1 MDSVQVNEWVTC
13 QGSKLLT
20 GVYKSVNKL
29 DSSFDDTQ
37 NTWGHVLEYLQ
48 ARVGGEVIETWF
60 SPIVFEG
67 FDGDKAKLVVPNKFF
82 GEWLERNYLD
92 ILGEAF
98 QAAGSLSG
106 PLEVE
111 FIVRDSDDPALPI
124 QGFSQPAIVPNLK
137 PSIIRNKK
145 NPLPNP
151 KYTFDN
157 FVVGASNQFAHAA
170 SRAVAESP
178 ALAYNPLFI
187 YGGVG
192 LGKTHL
198 LHSIGNYIAR
208 GGELRIAYVTT
219 EQFTNEV
226 INSIRYDKMIEL
238 RRRYRNVDMLL
249 IDDIQFLAGK
259 ERTQEEFFHTFN
271 SLYEARKQIVL
282 SSDRFPKEMPSM
294 EERLR
299 SRFEWGLIAD
309 LQQPDVE
316 TRIAILRKKSEEEG
330 VDISEDVIQLL
341 SVNLKSNIR
350 ELEGALI
357 RLGAYASLTGQAITV
372 EMAKNVLRDLFGGKR
387 NVITSEDIQ
396 EVVASRFHVK
406 ISDLKSKRRT
416 KTLVHPRQVAM
427 YLCRQMTDAS
437 FPEIGRDFGG
447 KDHTTIIHACKQIQK
462 LQEVDS
468 VLRTTLAS
476 LKEEIGKS

>member
-1 MDSVQVNEWVTC
+1 MGNEV
-13 QGSKLLT
+13 
-20 GVYKSVNKL
+20 V
-29 DSSFDDTQ
+29 
-37 NTWGHVLEYLQ
+37 
-48 ARVGGEVIETWF
+48 ETWF
-60 SPIVFEG
+60 QPTRLGGIKGS
-67 FDGDKAKLVVPNKFF
+67 LVTVIVPNKFF
-82 GEWLERNYLD
+82 GEWLGRNYREVIGQALQY
-92 ILGEAF
+92 LNAVGEGDVEVMF
-98 QAAGSLSG
+98 TVSEHEEPSGKSVVSPIYRQDQNSL
-106 PLEVE
+106 PR
-111 FIVRDSDDPALPI
+111 VRR
-124 QGFSQPAIVPNLK
+124 Q
-137 PSIIRNKK
+137 
-145 NPLPNP
+145 LPNP
-151 KYTFDN
+151 KYTFES

-170 SRAVAESP
+170 SLAVAEAP
-178 ALAYNPLFI
+178 ARAYNPFFI

-198 LHSIGNYIAR
+198 LNSIGNFVMTK
-208 GGELRIAYVTT
+208 GDLRIAYVTT

-271 SLYEARKQIVL
+271 TLYEARKQIVL

-316 TRIAILRKKSEEEG
+316 TRIAILRKKSEDEG
-330 VDISEDVIQLL
+330 LAISDDVVQLL
-341 SVNLKSNIR
+341 AVSLKSNIR

-357 RLGAYASLTGQAITV
+357 RLGAYSTLTGQIITN
-372 EMAKNVLRDLFGGKR
+372 EMAQTILRDLLGSMRK
-387 NVITSEDIQ
+387 VITLEDVQDI
-396 EVVASRFHVK
+396 VARRFHLKV
-406 ISDLKSKRRT
+406 SELKSKRRT
-416 KTLVHPRQVAM
+416 KTLVHPRQIAM
-427 YLCRQMTDAS
+427 YLSRELTNSS

-462 LQEVDS
+462 SLETDTG
-468 VLRTTLAS
+468 LRTTIEG
-476 LKEEIGKS
+476 LKDDITKA